1 MKNTVKLV
9 YALLL
14 LASSVQAATVVG
26 NMLDIFGN
34 AAGTSVRFVPS
45 GPLAIGT
52 NTYLDYPRSARI
64 TNGLFSVWL
73 AGGFYDADFVPY
85 TLKPIRVLVWPSDT
99 NTYTFNHVATLAVNA
114 AMFNGSNLTV
124 NAYSASA
131 QSASNALT
139 ALKLVEPDYVGG
151 SNTFEPVYTKTQGTN
166 LFIRGNTNSAADG
179 LYTVQTNW
187 VDGEATA
194 YLYTNAN
201 ADVIFS
207 TEVDFD
213 RVYAFTNAAG
223 QTNFTAGVIIPTY
236 NAATSNTLS
245 GGLCGTALFSWT
257 TNYTFGGW
265 GVNGQ
270 TPTDGA
276 VLAFGDGLDYTTNG
290 SIWTIFSTNIPAPS
304 LGTTNPPAADKV
316 LTLDSNTNLYWATPA
331 AGGGEV
337 TIGTNTIPT
346 DKHFVLL
353 GETSTNE
360 PNLIVSWQSD
370 APVMSS
376 GGFAGK
382 GLLLTDLN
390 ASELSSGTVPL
401 ARLGT
406 NTASAGQVLTA
417 VDGATEWADAA
428 GGVTLEQV
436 AAGGFLNVSNSE
448 VILNS
453 DTYMAW
459 STNGAITLTAETNNL
474 GIVLSNGFAGASFQK
489 FGPALFGAAWTVDG
503 TNWATGITNVSVTVG
518 MIKGMTELGNSD
530 PAGVTNLTLLSWT
543 EPSLFGKTNF
553 TRSQILI
560 VDRPKLADAAAPLRT
575 VTNEAWRAVRNQ
587 TNWASIPAKSEVD
600 LGGYGERLTAEWKRT
615 ATATTNAD
623 SLDWLWTGTNVWS
636 VVGPP
641 SVSVSRAE
649 YSVVVSSLTNVL
661 VTLPA
666 AYTSSVPR
674 VLFSHTAKSPAWSRL
689 SSTATATNDTLE
701 VAFTVPNADY
711 GFFRIAI
718 DDGTPSFGTL
728 NGVLEL
734 TPRTIAATNST
745 TWGRGS
751 GLVCVDGDY
760 VYISVGTNAW
770 KRATLEAW

>member
-1 MKNTVKLV
+1 MKQRHLTL
-9 YALLL
+9 ALLL
-14 LASSVQAATVVG
+14 VAAFSARAATVTG

-99 NTYTFNHVATLAVNA
+99 NTYTFNHVATLAVNST
-114 AMFNGSNLTV
+114 MFNGSNLTV
-124 NAYSASA
+124 NAYASA

-151 SNTFEPVYTKTQGTN
+151 SNTFEPVYTVTQGTN

-187 VDGEATA
+187 TDGEATA

-201 ADVIFS
+201 ADVIWS
-207 TEVDFD
+207 REVDLD
-213 RVYAFTNAAG
+213 RIYTFTNAAG
-223 QTNFTAGVIIPTY
+223 QANFTEGVIVPTFQSLL
-236 NAATSNTLS
+236 TNTLS
-245 GGLCGTALFSWT
+245 GGLCGTAAFGWT
-257 TNYTFGGW
+257 TNYTFGGF

-290 SIWTIFSTNIPAPS
+290 AIWTIFATNIPARS

-337 TIGTNTIPT
+337 TLGTNTIPM
-346 DKHFVLL
+346 DKYFVLL

-370 APVMSS
+370 APVMAS

-459 STNGAITLTAETNNL
+459 STNGAIELTDVTNNL
-474 GIVLSNGFAGASFQK
+474 GIVLSNGFAGASFQNY
-489 FGPALFGAAWTVDG
+489 GPGLFDVAWTLDG
-503 TNWATGITNVSVTVG
+503 TNWSKAMTNAEVTVGVINIITEDGSSDPMGITN
-518 MIKGMTELGNSD
+518 LG
-530 PAGVTNLTLLSWT
+530 LYSWT
-543 EPSLFGKTNF
+543 EPERFGKTNF
-553 TRSQILI
+553 TRGQILI

-623 SLDWLWTGTNVWS
+623 SLDWVWTGTNVWS
-636 VVGPP
+636 VAGPP

-718 DDGTPSFGTL
+718 DDGRPAFGTL

-734 TPRTIAATNST
+734 QPRTIGAANAT
-745 TWGRGS
+745 TWGRGA
-751 GLVCVDGDY
+751 GLVCVDSNY
-760 VYISVGTNAW
+760 VYVAVGTNSW
-770 KRATLEAW
+770 KRAAMEAW

>member
-1 MKNTVKLV
+1 
-9 YALLL
+9 
-14 LASSVQAATVVG
+14 
-26 NMLDIFGN
+26 
-34 AAGTSVRFVPS
+34 
-45 GPLAIGT
+45 
-52 NTYLDYPRSARI
+52 
-64 TNGLFSVWL
+64 
-73 AGGFYDADFVPY
+73 
-85 TLKPIRVLVWPSDT
+85 
-99 NTYTFNHVATLAVNA
+99 
-114 AMFNGSNLTV
+114 
-124 NAYSASA
+124 
-131 QSASNALT
+131 
-139 ALKLVEPDYVGG
+139 
-151 SNTFEPVYTKTQGTN
+151 
-166 LFIRGNTNSAADG
+166 
-179 LYTVQTNW
+179 
-187 VDGEATA
+187 
-194 YLYTNAN
+194 
-201 ADVIFS
+201 
-207 TEVDFD
+207 
-213 RVYAFTNAAG
+213 
-223 QTNFTAGVIIPTY
+223 
-236 NAATSNTLS
+236 
-245 GGLCGTALFSWT
+245 
-257 TNYTFGGW
+257 
-265 GVNGQ
+265 VNGQ

-290 SIWTIFSTNIPAPS
+290 AIWTIFATNIPAPS

-337 TIGTNTIPT
+337 TIGTNTIPM
-346 DKHFVLL
+346 DKYFVLL
-353 GETSTNE
+353 GETSTNA
-360 PNLIVSWQSD
+360 PSLIVPWKSD
-370 APVMSS
+370 APVMAS

-436 AAGGFLNVSNSE
+436 AAGGFLNVTNSE

-453 DTYMAW
+453 DTYAAW
-459 STNGAITLTAETNNL
+459 STNGAIRLTAQTKNL
-474 GIVLSNGFAGASFQK
+474 GIVLSNGFAGASFQN
-489 FGPALFGAAWTVDG
+489 FGPGLFDVAWTLDG
-503 TNWATGITNVSVTVG
+503 TNWSKAMTNAEVTVG
-518 MIKGMTELGNSD
+518 VINIITEPGSSD
-530 PAGVTNLTLLSWT
+530 PMGITNLTLLSWT

-553 TRSQILI
+553 TRGQILI

-575 VTNEAWRAVRNQ
+575 VTNVAWRAVRNQ

-623 SLDWLWTGTNVWS
+623 SLDWVWTGTNVWS

-674 VLFSHTAKSPAWSRL
+674 VLFSHTAKSPVWSRL

-745 TWGRGS
+745 TWGRGA

>member
-1 MKNTVKLV
+1 VAMPT
-9 YALLL
+9 A
-14 LASSVQAATVVG
+14 VV
-26 NMLDIFGN
+26 
-34 AAGTSVRFVPS
+34 RPQ
-45 GPLAIGT
+45 
-52 NTYLDYPRSARI
+52 DYP
-64 TNGLFSVWL
+64 
-73 AGGFYDADFVPY
+73 
-85 TLKPIRVLVWPSDT
+85 
-99 NTYTFNHVATLAVNA
+99 
-114 AMFNGSNLTV
+114 
-124 NAYSASA
+124 YSA
-131 QSASNALT
+131 QASDRRYAPASVSTT
-139 ALKLVEPDYVGG
+139 ATGWKLVEPDYVGG
-151 SNTFEPVYTKTQGTN
+151 TNTFEPVYTKTQGTN
-166 LFIRGNTNSAADG
+166 IYILSIVTNDIADG
-179 LYTVQTNW
+179 LYAWHTQW
-187 VDGEATA
+187 IDGIWETT
-194 YLYTNAN
+194 LYTNAGT
-201 ADVIFS
+201 DLIRR
-207 TEVDFD
+207 EVFD
-213 RVYAFTNAAG
+213 GLDEYYNFTNTAVAG
-223 QTNFTAGVIIPTY
+223 STNFY
-236 NAATSNTLS
+236 FMTSPPQFGS
-245 GGLCGTALFSWT
+245 VQGLTNELGYCARFYWT
-257 TNYTFGGW
+257 TNYTFGGY

-290 SIWTIFSTNIPAPS
+290 AIWTIFATNIPARS

-360 PNLIVSWQSD
+360 PNLIVSWRSD
-370 APVMSS
+370 APVMAS

-453 DTYMAW
+453 DTYAAW
-459 STNGAITLTAETNNL
+459 STNGAIELTAQINNL
-474 GIVLSNGFAGASFQK
+474 GIVLSNGFAGASFQN
-489 FGPALFGAAWTVDG
+489 FGPGLFDVAWTLDG
-503 TNWATGITNVSVTVG
+503 TNWSKAMTNAEVTVG
-518 MIKGMTELGNSD
+518 VINIITEPGSSD
-530 PAGVTNLTLLSWT
+530 PMGITNLTLLSWT
-543 EPSLFGKTNF
+543 EPSVFGKTNF
-553 TRSQILI
+553 TRGQILI

-575 VTNEAWRAVRNQ
+575 VTNVAWRAVRNQ

-623 SLDWLWTGTNVWS
+623 SLDWVWTGTNVWS

-674 VLFSHTAKSPAWSRL
+674 VLFSHTAKSPVWSRL

-745 TWGRGS
+745 TWGRGA

>member
-1 MKNTVKLV
+1 MKKIAQILFGIV
-9 YALLL
+9 ALL
-14 LASSVQAATVVG
+14 AFVAATPPIRYSIYTTGTVAQVDAHVSSVSTNLAMNGVSSFNTRVGAVALLSNDVVNALGFVPGTWAAAT
-26 NMLDIFGN
+26 
-34 AAGTSVRFVPS
+34 
-45 GPLAIGT
+45 
-52 NTYLDYPRSARI
+52 NTTP
-64 TNGLFSVWL
+64 GW
-73 AGGFYDADFVPY
+73 
-85 TLKPIRVLVWPSDT
+85 K
-99 NTYTFNHVATLAVNA
+99 
-114 AMFNGSNLTV
+114 LT
-124 NAYSASA
+124 
-131 QSASNALT
+131 
-139 ALKLVEPDYVGG
+139 EPDYVGG
-151 SNTFEPVYTKTQGTN
+151 SNTFEPVYAKTQGTN
-166 LFIRGNTNSAADG
+166 IYILSIVTNDIADG
-179 LYTVQTNW
+179 LYAWHTQW
-187 VDGEATA
+187 IDGIWETI
-194 YLYTNAN
+194 LYTNAGTDLIRREILDGLDEYYN
-201 ADVIFS
+201 
-207 TEVDFD
+207 
-213 RVYAFTNAAG
+213 FTNTAVAG
-223 QTNFTAGVIIPTY
+223 STNFY
-236 NAATSNTLS
+236 FMTSPPQFGS
-245 GGLCGTALFSWT
+245 VQGLTNELGDCARFYWT
-257 TNYTFGGW
+257 TNYTFGGY

-290 SIWTIFSTNIPAPS
+290 AIWTIFATNIPARS

-337 TIGTNTIPT
+337 TLGTNTIPM
-346 DKHFVLL
+346 DKYFVLL
-353 GETSTNE
+353 GETSTNA
-360 PNLIVSWQSD
+360 PSLIVPWKSD
-370 APVMSS
+370 APVMAS

-417 VDGATEWADAA
+417 VDGATEWANAA

-459 STNGAITLTAETNNL
+459 STNGAITLTAKTNNL
-474 GIVLSNGFAGASFQK
+474 GIVLSNGFAGASFQNY
-489 FGPALFGAAWTVDG
+489 GPGLFDVAWTLDG
-503 TNWATGITNVSVTVG
+503 TNWSKAMTNAEVTVGVIHIITDPGSSGPMGITN
-518 MIKGMTELGNSD
+518 LG
-530 PAGVTNLTLLSWT
+530 LYSWT
-543 EPSLFGKTNF
+543 EPERFGKTNF
-553 TRSQILI
+553 TRGQILI